1 MNLFRSEE
9 HAKAWSRYSED
20 SVDRTMPVA
29 RFVKYF
35 ATDYQRLRLDPD
47 YFINREELQ
56 RTRDVQRAV
65 LDEEWARSNP
75 D

>member
-9 HAKAWSRYSED
+9 HAKSLSRYSKD
-20 SVDRTMPVA
+20 SVDRTMPIA

-47 YFINREELQ
+47 YLINHDDLKI
-56 RTRDVQRAV
+56 TRDAHRAI
-65 LDEEWARSNP
+65 LDDEWARSNP

>member
-9 HAKAWSRYSED
+9 HAKAWTRYSED

-47 YFINREELQ
+47 YFINREKLQITRDLQ
-56 RTRDVQRAV
+56 RAL
-65 LDEEWARSNP
+65 LDEEWDRNR
-75 D
+75 